1 MNWKWKGQTIYPYD
15 AFYRRA
21 SERFGKGSIGGG
33 NREPMIMEIFY
44 ENGYNNMS
52 ELQG

>member
-21 SERFGKGSIGGG
+21 SERFGNGSIGGDRVDAL
-33 NREPMIMEIFY
+33 NAMMI
-44 ENGYNNMS
+44 
-52 ELQG
+52 